1 MIEFV
6 TNYGMELVCTALAGC
21 VAWLFRQAVAYRAG
35 MRALLRDRIID
46 RCNHYLTQDEIPVY
60 GMENIENMYA
70 AYSAIG
76 GNGAAKKLVE
86 EVRELP
92 TRQ

>member
-1 MIEFV
+1 MIDIVIKYWMEF
-6 TNYGMELVCTALAGC
+6 AFAGLIGA
-21 VAWLFRQAVAYRAG
+21 VAWLFRQATAYRAG

-46 RCNHYLTQDEIPVY
+46 RCNHYLERQEIPVY
-60 GMENIENMYA
+60 GLENIENMYA
-70 AYSAIG
+70 AYAAIG

-92 TRQ
+92 TRT